1 MKELRDL
8 AKVYKQ
14 KALQAINPGVP
25 YKKYKKTGSS
35 KAYKT
40 GNLYRS
46 VAQENRI
53 NTMFTEDKRTGK
65 MKFTFKFSV
74 PYYGKFVH
82 YGTKK
87 DGRTLM
93 EARPFAQIAAES
105 PEFKKTKDELMNTKS
120 AELLEDIF
128 GDLNKMWASG
138 GDNLSVQ

>member
-35 KAYKT
+35 KAYKS

-65 MKFTFKFSV
+65 MKFTFKFNV
-74 PYYGKFVH
+74 PSYAKYVH
-82 YGTKK
+82 YGTKN
-87 DGRTLM
+87 M